1 MIAQDA
7 RAPRF
12 HAGIFGRWKNSVWS
26 RKQSEERPVAG
37 SDRTAT
43 SLAEWLRMAHS
54 LLDGKTVASAGEL
67 SNSAH
72 E

>member
-1 MIAQDA
+1 MIALEA
-7 RAPRF
+7 GAPRF
-12 HAGIFGRWKNSVWS
+12 YAGIFRRWKNSVWS
-26 RKQSEERPVAG
+26 RKKSENRLGAESERT
-37 SDRTAT
+37 ST

-67 SNSAH
+67 SNFPR

>member
-1 MIAQDA
+1 LIVQEA

-12 HAGIFGRWKNSVWS
+12 YGAIFRRWKNSVWS
-26 RKQSEERPVAG
+26 RKGPAQRPVAG
-37 SDRTAT
+37 SDRTST

-67 SNSAH
+67 SNSPR

>member
-1 MIAQDA
+1 VIAQDA

-12 HAGIFGRWKNSVWS
+12 YAGIFRRWKNSVWS
-26 RKQSEERPVAG
+26 RKESENRPLAN
-37 SDRTAT
+37 SDRTST
-43 SLAEWLRMAHS
+43 SLAEWLRMAHL

-67 SNSAH
+67 SNSPQ